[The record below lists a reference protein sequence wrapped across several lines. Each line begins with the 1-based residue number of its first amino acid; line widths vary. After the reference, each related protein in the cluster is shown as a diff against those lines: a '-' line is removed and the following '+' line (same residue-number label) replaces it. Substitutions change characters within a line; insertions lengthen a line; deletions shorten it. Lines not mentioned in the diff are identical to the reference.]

1 MSEGSSWRSPAAAD
15 QYRDHDYADF
25 AQEFLQ
31 RNAAYRRDY
40 AETKDR
46 IAWDPVTAPAEEEGL
61 AGRWGLSFPHDPG
74 RRPARLSGALV
85 AASRARRGRGR
96 GRDSRHSLDPASAR
110 L

>member
-1 MSEGSSWRSPAAAD
+1 MSGGTSWRSPAAAD

-40 AETKDR
+40 ADTQDR
-46 IAWDPVTAPAEEEGL
+46 IARDPAIAPAEEEGL
-61 AGRWGLSFPHDPG
+61 AGRWGLSFPHAPG
-74 RRPARLSGALV
+74 RRPTHLSGAVV
-85 AASRARRGRGR
+85 AASRARRGRD
-96 GRDSRHSLDPASAR
+96 RDSRYSLASPSAR

>member
-1 MSEGSSWRSPAAAD
+1 MPGSVSWRSHKTAD

-31 RNAAYRRDY
+31 RNPDYRRDH

-46 IAWDPVTAPAEEEGL
+46 IAQNPATAPAEGEGL
-61 AGRWGLSFPHDPG
+61 AGRWGLSFPHAPR
-74 RRPARLSGALV
+74 RRPARLSGAVV
-85 AASRARRGRGR
+85 AQGRTRRGG
-96 GRDSRHSLDPASAR
+96 GRDRRHNRDPASVR

>member
-1 MSEGSSWRSPAAAD
+1 MPEGMSWRSPMAAD

-40 AETKDR
+40 AETKDA
-46 IAWDPVTAPAEEEGL
+46 IAKDPARAPAEEEGL
-61 AGRWGLSFPHDPG
+61 AGRWGLSFPHRT
-74 RRPARLSGALV
+74 RRRSTCPSGAV
-85 AASRARRGRGR
+85 VTASSTRRSGF
-96 GRDSRHSLDPASAR
+96 RDRRYSYDPTSAG